1 MNEKDTAAL
10 RRFMKPDQER
20 LKMFDLLNVYVMKET
35 NDIYHVE
42 CRPFAFLERDEQVLF
57 LNHFRKTLTGAFD
70 HKLFELKF
78 RPEAAE
84 GRDAHARDIL
94 WTALQTE
101 DAGAWADRMM
111 RVTERILGDAP
122 RDYDRVITFARGE
135 FYKPVRRRDDEPD
148 ALEDE
153 DGLEAFLFR
162 FLLCTVSRT
171 EQPPKTL
178 VFDYVEKAFK
188 PNLAAD
194 PVINLAAP
202 EAGFLFPCLTDD
214 GADVNHVLYAAG
226 KANMPDWRFAEDVL
240 DCEPKPT
247 ALQDRELFADIV
259 QDVAGGALPASTL
272 ARVYDGIHQMIEE
285 HEEPEP
291 PMLDAR
297 DVERILADAGVDGAT
312 RERVEDAFRRAADDV
327 HYELK
332 ATSVIPKYTGQS
344 VKIKTKVAAITLSPQ
359 DLPHVRQVVHKGRR
373 YLMIELEE
381 DAVIEGIAV
390 KAEELE
396 F

>member
-1 MNEKDTAAL
+1 M
-10 RRFMKPDQER
+10 
-20 LKMFDLLNVYVMKET
+20 
-35 NDIYHVE
+35 
-42 CRPFAFLERDEQVLF
+42 
-57 LNHFRKTLTGAFD
+57 
-70 HKLFELKF
+70 
-78 RPEAAE
+78 
-84 GRDAHARDIL
+84 
-94 WTALQTE
+94 
-101 DAGAWADRMM
+101 
-111 RVTERILGDAP
+111 GDAP

-214 GADVNHVLYAAG
+214 GADANHALYAAG

-332 ATSVIPKYTGQS
+332 AASVIPKCTGQS